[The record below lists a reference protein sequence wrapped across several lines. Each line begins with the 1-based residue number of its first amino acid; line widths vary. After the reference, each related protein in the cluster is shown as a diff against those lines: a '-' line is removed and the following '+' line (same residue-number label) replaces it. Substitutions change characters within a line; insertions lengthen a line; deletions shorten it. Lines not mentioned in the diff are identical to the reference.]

1 MSSLIT
7 YDAFE
12 GRLQNGRA
20 GTILAN
26 VPLVFENE
34 FAQSLIDQNV
44 GAFIYVEIYGDSYDQ
59 ETVGATGQNMWLE
72 RGITYMHVMTPAGGG
87 SRLGRQY
94 ADALLL
100 LFREQPIGELFML
113 QMSIGSGQPG
123 QDLPNYYSIA
133 ATIRWYRRDI
143 TQLP

>member
-12 GRLQNGRA
+12 NRLTSGIV
-20 GTILAN
+20 GTILAD
-26 VPLVFENE
+26 VPLKFENE
-34 FAQSLIDQNV
+34 FAQDLIDRNIP
-44 GAFIYVEIYGDSYDQ
+44 AFIYVEIYGDSYDQ

-123 QDLPNYYSIA
+123 QDFPNYYSIA

>member
-12 GRLQNGRA
+12 RRLISGVA
-20 GTILAN
+20 GTILAD
-26 VPLVFENE
+26 VPLRFENE
-34 FAQSLIDQNV
+34 FAQDLLDQNV
-44 GAFIYVEIYGDSYDQ
+44 DAFIYTEIFGDSYDQ

-72 RGITYMHVMTPAGGG
+72 EGVTYMHVMTPSGKG

-94 ADALLL
+94 ADALLS
-100 LFREQPIGELFML
+100 LFREQPIGQLFMP

-123 QDLPNYYSIA
+123 QDFPNYYSTA